1 MSLFGLY
8 VPIIVVYFYLFIIGM
23 CLGSF
28 FMVVGYRVPKKES
41 LVGRSHCDDCHHKLV
56 AWQLIP
62 GISYIFLKG
71 KCRYCSSKI
80 GVISPIFE
88 CLTGVLFVMSVALM
102 QLTPEIIVSI
112 TLISLLLIVSVSDIK
127 YQIIPNKVLGPFMLL
142 GIIERFFIPQNE
154 YWWYPI
160 AGLLVGFL
168 PLFILTEIKEKAMGG
183 GDIKLFAI
191 IGIFIGPFQVVAVLF
206 VASVVALIYYLGM
219 ILMRRQSS
227 KFIPFGPFIGIGT
240 LLVYQYSTGQYETLI
255 ELLFR

>member
-1 MSLFGLY
+1 MSVLGL
-8 VPIIVVYFYLFIIGM
+8 VPKIIIYFYIFIIGM

-28 FMVVGYRVPKKES
+28 FMVVGYRVPKKETLS
-41 LVGRSHCDDCHHKLV
+41 GRSHCDTCQHQLA
-56 AWQLIP
+56 AWQVIP
-62 GISYIFLKG
+62 GISYLILKG

-80 GVISPIFE
+80 GVQAPLFE
-88 CLTGVLFVMSVALM
+88 VLTGVLFVMSAVLL
-102 QLTPEIIVSI
+102 QLTPETIVSL
-112 TLISLLLIVSVSDIK
+112 TMISLLLIIGVSDTK
-127 YQIIPNKVLGPFMLL
+127 YQIIPNKVLLPFFALAL
-142 GIIERFFIPQNE
+142 IERYLIPQNE
-154 YWWYPI
+154 YWWYPF
-160 AGLLVGFL
+160 AGFLVGFL
-168 PLFILTEIKEKAMGG
+168 PLFLLTEVKGQAMGG

-191 IGIFIGPFQVVAVLF
+191 IGIFIGPFQVIAVLF